1 MRIFLAGAGGAI
13 GRPLTA
19 MLVAA
24 GHDVTGTS
32 RSADGAGRISAA
44 GARGVVLDLR
54 EADAIHEAIA
64 AARPEVVIDQVTDLA
79 VPTADDLSDRHLSSN
94 AALRSDGTPRLVAAA
109 VAAGARRFIAQSLAW
124 MYLPGPEPHD
134 ESESIEPDDPARID
148 ATRRGVLDL
157 ERAVTTEP
165 RIEGVVLRYGR
176 LYGPGT
182 WTPTPTDPPTVHVDA
197 AARAAFLAI
206 DHGEP
211 GIYHVADAGGPVS
224 IERAR
229 TGLGWT
235 PDLR

>member
-1 MRIFLAGAGGAI
+1 MRVFLAGAGGAI

-24 GHDVTGTS
+24 GHEVTGTS
-32 RSADGAGRISAA
+32 RSVEGAARITAA
-44 GARGVVLDLR
+44 GAQGIVLDLR
-54 EADAIHEAIA
+54 EADAIHAA
-64 AARPEVVIDQVTDLA
+64 LTAARPEVVIDQVTDLA
-79 VPTADDLSDRHLSSN
+79 VPKAEDLSDRNLSSN
-94 AALRSDGTPRLVAAA
+94 AALRSEGTPRLVAAA
-109 VAAGARRFIAQSLAW
+109 VDAGARRFIAQSLAW

-134 ESESIEPDDPARID
+134 ESESIEPEDPAEID

-157 ERAVTTEP
+157 ERAVTSEP

-182 WTPTPTDPPTVHVDA
+182 WSPTPTDPPTVHVEA

-206 DHGEP
+206 DHGEG
-211 GIYHVADAGGPVS
+211 GISHVADAGGPVS

-229 TGLGWT
+229 IGLGWS
-235 PDLR
+235 PDAR